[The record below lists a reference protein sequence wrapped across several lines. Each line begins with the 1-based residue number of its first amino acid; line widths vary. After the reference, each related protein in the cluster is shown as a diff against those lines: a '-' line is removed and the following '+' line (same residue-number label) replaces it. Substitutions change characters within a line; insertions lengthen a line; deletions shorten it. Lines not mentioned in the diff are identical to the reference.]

1 MVDRLTVGNVVIG
14 AALDMI
20 PPPRHP
26 RDFFPDVAMA
36 QWAPYEDDVLVE
48 GHVQLYYG
56 HFFVHSQGKTIMVD
70 TGMGPGPHP
79 TRDNRRGDL
88 LNQLVKVGVNAEDV
102 DIVVHTHL
110 HADHVGWNLD
120 LSGAKPKPYFPNAT
134 YLVPRTDWE
143 HFIKPDN
150 LKAAPWVRD
159 SVVPLEELGLME
171 LFDSEHN
178 ITAEVT
184 TLATPGHT
192 PGHQV
197 ILVNSGGQK
206 AMIVGDVLHSKVQV
220 QESSWCAGVDTNKAD
235 SGRSREELLKRAVD
249 ESYIV
254 GAGHFHPDE
263 HVGRVIMM
271 KGRRYWQ
278 PL

>member
-1 MVDRLTVGNVVIG
+1 MVERLTVGNVEIG

-26 RDFFPDVAMA
+26 RDFFPNVAQT

-48 GHVQLYYG
+48 GHLQLYYG

-102 DIVVHTHL
+102 DVVVHTHL

-120 LSGAKPKPYFPNAT
+120 LSGARPEPYFPNAM

-143 HFIKPDN
+143 HFIKPEN
-150 LKAAPWVRD
+150 LRAAPWVRD
-159 SVVPLEELGLME
+159 SVVPLEELGLMD
-171 LFDSEHN
+171 LFDSEHS

-197 ILVNSGGQK
+197 ILVDSGGQK
-206 AMIVGDVLHSKVQV
+206 AMIVGDVLHNRVQV
-220 QESSWCAGVDTNKAD
+220 QEPSWCAGVDTSKAD
-235 SGRSREELLKRAVD
+235 SRRSREDLLKRAVD
-249 ESYIV
+249 ENCIV

-263 HVGRVIMM
+263 HVGRVILIN
-271 KGRRYWQ
+271 GRRHWK